1 MSKEPDHK
9 PENPDGE
16 PVDEDMRLN
25 RFVSHAG
32 VASRRK
38 ASALIKA
45 GKVRVNG
52 KVVLNP
58 GYRVTEQDEVTYL
71 GKKLRLETKF
81 VYFLLNKPRD
91 VITTVTDDRSRKT
104 VMDLLP
110 KGLPVRVFP
119 VGRLDRNTTGLLLLT
134 NDGDLANR
142 LMHPRHQVSK
152 VYEAVLDKPLEKQ
165 HLEEIRAGIKLE
177 DGPVHVD
184 AINYVYKRPENEV
197 ALEIHLGRNRIVR
210 RIFEHFGYEVIRL
223 DRTRFGTLTKKD
235 LPRGRVRNLT
245 EKEVINLKY
254 L

>member
-1 MSKEPDHK
+1 MSREPDNK
-9 PENPDGE
+9 PEEMEGQ
-16 PVDEDMRLN
+16 PVDDDMRLN
-25 RFVSHAG
+25 RYVSHAG
-32 VASRRK
+32 IASRRK
-38 ASALIKA
+38 ASELIRA

-52 KVVLNP
+52 SVILNP
-58 GYRVTEQDEVTYL
+58 GHRVTENDEVTYQ
-71 GKKLRLETKF
+71 GKKLKLESKF
-81 VYFLLNKPRD
+81 VYLLLNKPRD

-110 KGLPVRVFP
+110 KDLTVRVFP

-142 LMHPRHQVSK
+142 LMHPRHQISK

-165 HLEEIRAGIKLE
+165 HLEAIRAGITLE
-177 DGPVHVD
+177 DGPVQVD
-184 AINYVYKRPENEV
+184 AANYVYKRPENEV

-210 RIFEHFGYEVIRL
+210 RIFEHFGYEVVKL

-235 LPRGRVRNLT
+235 LPRGRFRHLT
-245 EKEVINLKY
+245 EKELIHLKY